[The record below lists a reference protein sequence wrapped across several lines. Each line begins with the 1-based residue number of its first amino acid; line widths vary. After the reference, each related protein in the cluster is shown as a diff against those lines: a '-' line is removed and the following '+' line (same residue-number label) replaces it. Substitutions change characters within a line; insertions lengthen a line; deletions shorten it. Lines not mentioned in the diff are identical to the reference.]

1 MDPIIQAVFGPP
13 PDGLNLSE
21 SRGPSDSAAV
31 SVLLVLAICA
41 VVARFVCRFY
51 SRNAF
56 LSDDWAILVTLAFVA
71 GAVGLT
77 IAGSSKGA
85 GSHVWTL
92 TIDQIQ
98 EIYQVLYIYTFIYGG
113 ACGSVKL
120 SILFF
125 YMRVF
130 GTRDLVTNRPFKAAI
145 YLGVCL
151 SILYPVTIWVTMG
164 NVCKPVTHFWTQFTG
179 TAGVCIDIN
188 TFFLALAI
196 INMLIDFYVL
206 LIPVPQ
212 ILALN
217 MSTRKKGAVLGLMLI
232 GGFVC
237 VASILRCVYLSEL
250 SRAAD
255 VTFAMGPVFI
265 WSAIEPCFAIVG
277 ACLPHLAPL
286 RRTVRERLGYSGNK
300 SSHLGDGGGGPGSK
314 ASRNTP
320 LNRAANSGHRRLHDD
335 DIGLTD
341 ISTLATAV
349 ATYNE
354 GGSESGDDA
363 AGGGGGGGTGK
374 AVPMPSGKNVIRVT
388 SSFSQQSDIYKGN
401 GRT

>member
-1 MDPIIQAVFGPP
+1 MTNMDPVIQAVFGPA
-13 PDGLNLSE
+13 PDGLDLTEN
-21 SRGPSDSAAV
+21 RGPADSAAV
-31 SVLLVLAICA
+31 SVLLVLAVCA
-41 VVARFVCRFY
+41 VLARFICRFY
-51 SRNAF
+51 ARNAF
-56 LSDDWAILVTLAFVA
+56 LADDWAILVTLAFVA
-71 GAVGLT
+71 GAAGLT
-77 IAGSSKGA
+77 IAGASRGA
-85 GSHVWTL
+85 GSHVWAL
-92 TIDQIQ
+92 NIDQIQ
-98 EIYQVLYIYTFIYGG
+98 EIYQVLYVYTFIYGS

-130 GTRDLVTNRPFKAAI
+130 GTRDLVTSRAFKGAI
-145 YLGVCL
+145 YLGICL
-151 SILYPVTIWVTMG
+151 SLLYPITIWVTMG
-164 NVCKPVTHFWTQFTG
+164 NVCRPVTHFWTQFTG
-179 TAGVCIDIN
+179 TPGVCIDIN
-188 TFFLALAI
+188 TFFLALAV

-206 LIPVPQ
+206 AIPIPQ

-217 MSTRKKGAVLGLMLI
+217 MSRRKKGAVLGLMLI

-286 RRTVRERLGYSGNK
+286 RRTVRERLGYSGDK
-300 SSHLGDGGGGPGSK
+300 SSRRGGDVGGGAGSK
-314 ASRNTP
+314 GSRNTP
-320 LNRAANSGHRRLHDD
+320 LNRGSKGGHRRLHDD

-349 ATYNE
+349 ATTNE

-363 AGGGGGGGTGK
+363 AGG
-374 AVPMPSGKNVIRVT
+374 ARPMPSGKNVIRVT
-388 SSFSQQSDIYKGN
+388 SSFSQRSDTYDGD
-401 GRT
+401 RRA

>member
-1 MDPIIQAVFGPP
+1 MDPIIQAVFGPA
-13 PDGLNLSE
+13 PDGLDLGEN
-21 SRGPSDSAAV
+21 RGSADSAAV
-31 SVLLVLAICA
+31 SVLLVLAVCA
-41 VVARFVCRFY
+41 VVARFICRFY
-51 SRNAF
+51 ARNAF
-56 LSDDWAILVTLAFVA
+56 LSDDWAILVALAFVA

-77 IAGSSKGA
+77 IAGASRGA
-85 GSHVWTL
+85 GSHVWAL

-98 EIYQVLYIYTFIYGG
+98 QIYQVLYIYTFIYGG

-130 GTRDLVTNRPFKAAI
+130 GTRDLVTSRLFKAAI
-145 YLGVCL
+145 YMGICL
-151 SILYPVTIWVTMG
+151 SLLYPITIWVTMG

-179 TAGVCIDIN
+179 TPGTCIDIN

-206 LIPVPQ
+206 LIPIPQ

-286 RRTVRERLGYSGNK
+286 RRTVRERLGYSGDK
-300 SSHLGDGGGGPGSK
+300 SSRRGDVGVAGSK
-314 ASRNTP
+314 GSRNTP
-320 LNRAANSGHRRLHDD
+320 LKRGSKGGHRRLHDD

-349 ATYNE
+349 ATTNE

-363 AGGGGGGGTGK
+363 GGGRGK
-374 AVPMPSGKNVIRVT
+374 DSSMPSGKNVIRVT
-388 SSFSQQSDIYKGN
+388 SSFSQQSDTYDGN
-401 GRT
+401 RRT